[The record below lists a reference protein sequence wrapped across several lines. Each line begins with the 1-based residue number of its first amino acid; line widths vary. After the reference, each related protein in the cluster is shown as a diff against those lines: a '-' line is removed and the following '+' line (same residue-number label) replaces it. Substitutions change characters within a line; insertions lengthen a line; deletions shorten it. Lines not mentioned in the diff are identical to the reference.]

1 MSVQRAVHGGSDRA
15 WRVGSYALVFFF
27 LAWVLIPILTVT
39 LNSFKPATA
48 IFTTTPDFSFLPTL
62 DHYVDILA
70 RGNFGRQFINSTIVA
85 IGTAVL
91 ALGFGTPAAYA
102 LTRLPVHGA
111 ERWFRVFLL
120 ARMVPAVSLV
130 VPLFVLLQMAGL
142 KNTLPGLILTHT
154 GFTLPLV
161 VWMMRSFFQE
171 VPKELEEA
179 AVVDGASRWTTF
191 WRVAL
196 PLTLPGLAATA
207 VLVVFFSWNEF
218 LFALVLTGPATQT
231 VPIGVSAFVGTVSV
245 DWGGSSAAAVLAM
258 VPMFILGLAIQR
270 FLVSG
275 LAMGAVKG

>member
-1 MSVQRAVHGGSDRA
+1 MSARAINHGGTRG
-15 WRVGSYALVFFF
+15 WRIASYGMVLFF
-27 LAWVLIPILTVT
+27 LAWVLVPICTVT

-48 IFTTTPDFSFLPTL
+48 IFTTTPDFSFTPTL
-62 DHYVDILA
+62 EHYFNVLA
-70 RGNFGRQFINSTIVA
+70 KGNFPRQFLNSTLVA
-85 IGTAVL
+85 VGTVVL
-91 ALGFGTPAAYA
+91 SLGFGTPAAYA
-102 LTRLPVHGA
+102 LTRLPVHGS
-111 ERWFRVFLL
+111 ERWFRAFLL

-130 VPLFVLLQMAGL
+130 VPLFVLLQLVGL
-142 KNTLPGLILTHT
+142 KNTLPGLMLTHT

-161 VWMMRSFFQE
+161 IWMMRAFFQD
-171 VPKELEEA
+171 VPRELEEA
-179 AVVDGASRWTTF
+179 AVVDGASRWTAF

-218 LFALVLTGPATQT
+218 LFALVLTGPQTQT

-258 VPMFILGLAIQR
+258 IPMFVLGLLIQR